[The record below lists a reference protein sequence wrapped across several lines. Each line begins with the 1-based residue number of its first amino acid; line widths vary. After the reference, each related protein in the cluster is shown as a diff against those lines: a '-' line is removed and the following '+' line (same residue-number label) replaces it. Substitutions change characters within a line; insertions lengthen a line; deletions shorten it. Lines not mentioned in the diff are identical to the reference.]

1 MLVYFIIEILCII
14 IILLLIKIYLLKKS
28 ASELADNL
36 SERIDADTNTLL
48 TVSHRDKHILK
59 LTGVINSEL
68 KKLRAD
74 QLRYKQGD
82 AEIKTAVTNISHDL
96 RTPLTAISGYLE
108 LLEREEKTPEV
119 NRYLN
124 IIGGR
129 VENMKKL
136 TEELFRYSVVMS
148 TEELKPEKL
157 DIKKAL
163 EDALLSFYGS
173 FSAKGAEPC
182 INMPDEAVMRSLN
195 PDALNR
201 IFSNIINNALKYSDG
216 DFSVTLYK
224 DGKITF
230 SNKAKGLDPII
241 TGKLFDK
248 FFTVEASRNSTGL
261 GLSIAKHLTQA
272 MGGSITGEYTDEK
285 LVITLSFPEN

>member
-1 MLVYFIIEILCII
+1 MYFIIGILCVI

-28 ASELADNL
+28 ANELADNL

-48 TVSHRDKHILK
+48 TVPHRDKHIRK
-59 LTGVINSEL
+59 LAGVINCEL
-68 KKLRAD
+68 KKLRTD

-82 AEIKTAVTNISHDL
+82 AEIKNAVTNISHDL

-108 LLEREEKTPEV
+108 LLDREEKSPEV

-136 TEELFRYSVVMS
+136 TEELFRYSIVMS
-148 TEELKPEKL
+148 SEELKPENL
-157 DIKKAL
+157 DIKKKL
-163 EDALLSFYGS
+163 EDALLSFYGG
-173 FSAKGAEPC
+173 FVAKGIEPR
-182 INMPDEAVMRSLN
+182 INMPDKPVIRSLDH
-195 PDALNR
+195 DALNR

-216 DFSVTLYK
+216 DFSVTLCN

-230 SNKAKGLDPII
+230 SNKAKELDPII
-241 TGKLFDK
+241 TGKLFDR

-261 GLSIAKHLTQA
+261 GLSIAKHLTQT
-272 MGGSITGEYTDEK
+272 MGGSITGEYIDEK
-285 LVITLSFPEN
+285 LVITLNFPEN

>member
-1 MLVYFIIEILCII
+1 MYFIIAVLCII
-14 IILLLIKIYLLKKS
+14 IILLSIKIFLLKKS
-28 ASELADNL
+28 AKDLADSL
-36 SERIDADTNTLL
+36 SARTNTDTNTLL
-48 TVSHRDKHILK
+48 TVSHRDRHICK

-68 KKLRAD
+68 KKLRSD

-108 LLEREEKTPEV
+108 LLEREEKSPEV
-119 NRYLN
+119 TRYLN

-136 TEELFRYSVVMS
+136 TEELFRYSIILS
-148 TEELKPEKL
+148 TEEFRPEKL
-157 DIKKAL
+157 DMKKKL
-163 EDALLSFYGS
+163 EDSLLSFYGG
-173 FSAKGAEPC
+173 FRTRGIEPQ
-182 INMPDEAVMRSLN
+182 INMPDEPVIRNLD

-201 IFSNIINNALKYSDG
+201 IFSNIISNALKYSDG
-216 DFSVTLYK
+216 GFSVSLYN

-230 SNKAKGLDPII
+230 SNKAKGLDPVI

-248 FFTVEASRNSTGL
+248 FFTVDASRNSTGL
-261 GLSIAKHLTQA
+261 GLSIARHLTQA
-272 MGGSITGEYTDEK
+272 MGGSITGEYIDEK
-285 LVITLSFPEN
+285 LIITLDFSQN

>member
-1 MLVYFIIEILCII
+1 MLVYFIIGILCII

-36 SERIDADTNTLL
+36 SERINTDTNTLL
-48 TVSHRDKHILK
+48 TVSHRDKHIRK
-59 LTGVINSEL
+59 LTGVINTEL

-108 LLEREEKTPEV
+108 LLDREEKSPEV

-129 VENMKKL
+129 VENMKRL

-157 DIKKAL
+157 DIKKTL

-173 FSAKGAEPC
+173 FSAKGTEPR
-182 INMPDEAVMRSLN
+182 INMPDEPVIRSLD

-224 DGKITF
+224 DGIITF

-272 MGGSITGEYTDEK
+272 MGGSITGEYIDEK
-285 LVITLSFPEN
+285 LIITLSFPEN